1 MLGKRVAW
9 FANLEVAAMRKLVQ
23 LNAAT
28 SLEFLRIPP
37 GNRLEA
43 LQGSRRGQYSI
54 RINEQWRLCFVW
66 ADGHASQVEI
76 VDYH

>member
-1 MLGKRVAW
+1 MLGKRVAR
-9 FANLEVAAMRKLVQ
+9 FANLEAAAMRKLVQ

-43 LQGSRRGQYSI
+43 LQGSRRCQYSI

>member
-1 MLGKRVAW
+1 MLGKRVAR
-9 FANLEVAAMRKLVQ
+9 FANLEAAAMRKLVQ

>member
-1 MLGKRVAW
+1 MLGKRVAR

>member
-1 MLGKRVAW
+1 MLGKRVAR
-9 FANLEVAAMRKLVQ
+9 FANLEASAMRKLVQ

>member
-1 MLGKRVAW
+1 
-9 FANLEVAAMRKLVQ
+9 MRKLVQ